1 MRRAIPFPR
10 MADRERADRARP

>member
-10 MADRERADRARP
+10 MADRARADRARP